1 MMPLVLIG
9 GGGHA
14 KVMLAALLG
23 SGDFQVQGY
32 VDADQQGPPLLGV
45 PRLGDDR
52 ALEQF
57 ARRHP
62 GSAAAI
68 GVGMTGSTATRRRL
82 ESQAEALGLHLPVVH
97 AASALVHADCRIGA
111 GSFLADRVVV
121 NPSARIGQ
129 CVILNTGCIVEHD
142 VTIGDHAHVS
152 PGAVVC
158 GGARIGPDCWI
169 GAGAVIV
176 QEISVA
182 AGCIVGAGAVVTRDL
197 DGPGTYL
204 GVPARR
210 RP

>member
-1 MMPLVLIG
+1 MTPLVLIG

-23 SGDFQVQGY
+23 SGRYHVKGY
-32 VDADQQGPPLLGV
+32 VDAGERGPALLGV
-45 PRLGDDR
+45 PRLGGED
-52 ALEQF
+52 ALARF
-57 ARRHP
+57 AGEHP
-62 GSAAAI
+62 GAAAAI

-82 ESQAEALGLHLPVVH
+82 ENQAEALGLSLPVVQ
-97 AASALVHADCRIGA
+97 ATSAVVNAECRLGA

-121 NPSARIGQ
+121 NPCAQVGR

-142 VTIGDHAHVS
+142 VTVGDHAHIS

-158 GGARIGPDCWI
+158 GDARVGSDCWI

-176 QEISVA
+176 QGVNVA
-182 AGCIVGAGAVVTRDL
+182 AGCIVGAGAVVTGDL
-197 DGPGTYL
+197 NDPGTYL